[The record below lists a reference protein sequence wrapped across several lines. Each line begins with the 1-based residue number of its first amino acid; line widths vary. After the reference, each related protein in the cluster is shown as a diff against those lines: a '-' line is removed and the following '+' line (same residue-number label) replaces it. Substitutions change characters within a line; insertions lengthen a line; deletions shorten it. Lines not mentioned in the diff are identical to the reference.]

1 MRLDR
6 YLAQSGERTRSEAA
20 RLLRSGA
27 VRVNGEPVRDGG
39 FHLKPNDRVELMGQ
53 TVEEKRFQY
62 LMLHKPAGLL
72 TAARDSR
79 ASTVMQLLPESCARR
94 KVLPV
99 GRLDK
104 DTTGLLLL
112 TNDGELAHRLLSPKR
127 HVWKTYEA
135 AVTGRLTA
143 ADSQAFERGIVLSDF
158 TALPA
163 RMEILSAGEDESR
176 ARVQVRE
183 GKFHQI
189 KRMFGALGHEVTA
202 LSRLTFGAL
211 SLPEELPPGQYRE
224 LTEEELA
231 ALRQEAGLAGPE
243 EPEQSEPSEQPEQP
257 ERNEN
262 A

>member
-1 MRLDR
+1 
-6 YLAQSGERTRSEAA
+6 
-20 RLLRSGA
+20 
-27 VRVNGEPVRDGG
+27 
-39 FHLKPNDRVELMGQ
+39 
-53 TVEEKRFQY
+53 
-62 LMLHKPAGLL
+62 MLHKPAGLL

-79 ASTVMQLLPESCARR
+79 APTVMQLLPESCARR

>member
-1 MRLDR
+1 MRLDKLLSNLGVASR
-6 YLAQSGERTRSEAA
+6 AECR
-20 RLLRSGA
+20 RLLRAGR
-27 VRVNGEPVRDGG
+27 VRVAGECWRDGARNVPEG
-39 FHLKPNDRVELMGQ
+39 AEICMDGVPLDTR
-53 TVEEKRFQY
+53 TVRH
-62 LMLHKPAGLL
+62 LMLNKPAGVL
-72 TAARDSR
+72 TATEDGKQA
-79 ASTVMQLLPESCARR
+79 TVMELLPALYRACGCM
-94 KVLPV
+94 PV

-112 TNDGELAHRLLSPKR
+112 TTDGTLAHRLIAPER
-127 HVWKTYEA
+127 HVDKVYEA
-135 AVTGRLTA
+135 EVEGALEEADIA
-143 ADSQAFERGIVLSDF
+143 AFAQGIPLKDF

>member
-27 VRVNGEPVRDGG
+27 VRVNGEPGRDGG

-79 ASTVMQLLPESCARR
+79 APTVMQLLPESCARR

-211 SLPEELPPGQYRE
+211 SLPEELPPSQYRE

>member
-79 ASTVMQLLPESCARR
+79 APTVMQLLPESCARR

-143 ADSQAFERGIVLSDF
+143 ADSQAFERGIVLSD
-158 TALPA
+158 
-163 RMEILSAGEDESR
+163 
-176 ARVQVRE
+176 
-183 GKFHQI
+183 
-189 KRMFGALGHEVTA
+189 
-202 LSRLTFGAL
+202 L
-211 SLPEELPPGQYRE
+211 SLIHI
-224 LTEEELA
+224 
-231 ALRQEAGLAGPE
+231 
-243 EPEQSEPSEQPEQP
+243 
-257 ERNEN
+257 
-262 A
+262 